1 MCLGITSF
9 DLRGPH
15 MTEPLYT
22 PKEIAAMYRKKPST
36 IRKWIRTGILP
47 ALRIGRSYLI
57 NEADVLSLV
66 QATTT
71 PQQASA

>member
-1 MCLGITSF
+1 
-9 DLRGPH
+9 

-22 PKEIAAMYRKKPST
+22 PKEIAAKYRKKPST

-57 NEADVLSLV
+57 SEADVLSLV
-66 QATTT
+66 QATVT